1 MKALVTGASSGIG
14 KNIALYLDS
23 LGYDLYVV
31 SREKAKLDK
40 IYHNCIGKVEKIEL
54 DLGVEDNCYKLYDM
68 LKNKNIDIVVNNAG
82 FGDCGDFIETSLNKE
97 MDMINV
103 NIRAYHILMKKF
115 LRDFVKRDYG
125 RILNVASISGFMPGA
140 YMATYYAT
148 KSYIVNLSL
157 GVFEELRQRGSN
169 VRISIFCP
177 GPVDTNFN
185 MKAKVHFNIGSIDDV
200 YAAKQAVDGMFL
212 NKMLIIPWN
221 MKLNYVL
228 MKVAPLRLVMLVSSM
243 VQERISG

>member
-31 SREKAKLDK
+31 SREKSKLDK
-40 IYHNCIGKVEKIEL
+40 IYQNCLGKVEKIEL

-97 MDMINV
+97 MDMVNV

-200 YAAKQAVDGMFL
+200 YAAKQALDGMFL

>member
-40 IYHNCIGKVEKIEL
+40 IYQNCIGKVEKIEL

-185 MKAKVHFNIGSIDDV
+185 MKAKGHFNIGSIDDV